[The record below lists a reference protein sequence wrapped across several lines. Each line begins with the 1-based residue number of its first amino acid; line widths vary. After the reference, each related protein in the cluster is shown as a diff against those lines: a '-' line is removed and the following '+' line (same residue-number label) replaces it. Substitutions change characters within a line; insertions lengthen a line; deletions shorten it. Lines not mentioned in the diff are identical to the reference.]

1 MRESEPLVMAAFS
14 YLGANGMVGAS
25 WFEPDD
31 GSADFLSLDHWIPM
45 ARMLD
50 AAGFDF
56 LFLADSY
63 GWPAV
68 DGQPHPATVSEGRA
82 VPQADPIT
90 LVSALAAATEQLGFV
105 VTCSTTVE
113 RPAALAR
120 RLATLDH
127 FCGGRLGWNIVTGAN
142 GATAAELM
150 GEPLIAHDLRYDMA
164 EDYLELC
171 LGLWESTWRTD
182 AWVRDAARR
191 VFAEPDGVRSI
202 THEGPYFRSHGLLN
216 VPPSPQRTPLLVQA
230 GSSGRG
236 LAFAGRNAEAVF
248 VAGGDPAVVAQ
259 RVAGIRTAAR
269 EAGRDP
275 SSITVLAGVML
286 LTAPTAQEAHARHAR
301 MLERS
306 TLEGA
311 AAVFAGNTGVD
322 LLRFP
327 LDRPL
332 PTDLTTELGL
342 SNLQRYLGT
351 PEAPGPTV
359 AEILEDFRVTGING
373 SVFVGDPGE
382 VVDQAVAFAEATD
395 VDGFLLQPNLV
406 PGTFEDV
413 AELVLPVLRER
424 GLARHSPRGTLREK
438 LQGPGRRWLA
448 EDHHGAARRWTP

>member
-1 MRESEPLVMAAFS
+1 M
-14 YLGANGMVGAS
+14 
-25 WFEPDD
+25 
-31 GSADFLSLDHWIPM
+31 
-45 ARMLD
+45 
-50 AAGFDF
+50 
-56 LFLADSY
+56 
-63 GWPAV
+63 
-68 DGQPHPATVSEGRA
+68 
-82 VPQADPIT
+82 
-90 LVSALAAATEQLGFV
+90 
-105 VTCSTTVE
+105 
-113 RPAALAR
+113 
-120 RLATLDH
+120 
-127 FCGGRLGWNIVTGAN
+127 
-142 GATAAELM
+142 
-150 GEPLIAHDLRYDMA
+150 
-164 EDYLELC
+164 
-171 LGLWESTWRTD
+171 
-182 AWVRDAARR
+182 RDAARR

-275 SSITVLAGVML
+275 NGITVLAGVML

-373 SVFVGDPGE
+373 SVFVGDPE
-382 VVDQAVAFAEATD
+382 QVVDQAVAFAEATD